1 MTMHPLTGNLAPKS
15 LQPIFFCQRTEFK
28 NNCQKTMT
36 AKILKQIYHE
46 ELYEQVERKFTAE
59 KQGNKGGCHYTS

>member
-1 MTMHPLTGNLAPKS
+1 
-15 LQPIFFCQRTEFK
+15 
-28 NNCQKTMT
+28 MT